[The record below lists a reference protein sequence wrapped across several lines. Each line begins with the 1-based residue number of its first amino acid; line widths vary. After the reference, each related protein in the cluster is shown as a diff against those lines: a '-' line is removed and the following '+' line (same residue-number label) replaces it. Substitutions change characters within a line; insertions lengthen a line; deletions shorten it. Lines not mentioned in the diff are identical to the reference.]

1 MKWINLKNG
10 EASITKASDTLTI
23 DLKPNDCRLALAMAS
38 PPQRISVTVSENEVK
53 DGLIKIKK
61 SSGLNYNQIES
72 E

>member
-1 MKWINLKNG
+1 
-10 EASITKASDTLTI
+10 
-23 DLKPNDCRLALAMAS
+23 MAS